1 MFEILAVCILVMQRP
16 GVSLAISNKALF
28 IRKKY
33 HRGTKM
39 AMILAVKTDRE
50 EKITSLLMT
59 PQARI

>member
-1 MFEILAVCILVMQRP
+1 MQRP
-16 GVSLAISNKALF
+16 SVSLTISNKALF